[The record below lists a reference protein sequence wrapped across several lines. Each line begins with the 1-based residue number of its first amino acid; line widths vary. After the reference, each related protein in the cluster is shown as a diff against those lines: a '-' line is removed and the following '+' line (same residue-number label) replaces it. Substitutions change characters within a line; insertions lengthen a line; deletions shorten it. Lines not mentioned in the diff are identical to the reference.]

1 MFRKN
6 KHQQSNGSA
15 PVPPPR
21 GNTMPPKEQNGKP
34 TRKDKSLSK
43 EKPPVENEDG
53 SEKMGGE
60 SKMGVSKPKLIF
72 HCQQAHGS
80 PTGLISE
87 FGNVKQL
94 YQKISECYD
103 FNVDD
108 ILFCTLNTHRVDM
121 DCLLSAQLC
130 LDDFIFV
137 HRKGTKKEVEVTKT
151 EEALGLTIT
160 DNGTGYAFIKRIK
173 EGSVID
179 TIKAIQVGD
188 HIEKIGDTSL
198 VGWRHVDVAKYLKE
212 IQVGE
217 TFTLRLISPLQAGF
231 SNIGP
236 KSTKNGIKSKSYGS
250 GKETLRFK
258 SNGTAS
264 IEQAPD
270 DYTQEAINQINK
282 LLENFM
288 GINDSD
294 LASQIWDLAST
305 NTNTMD
311 LAEAIDSSDL
321 ESFGFTDD
329 FIIEIWGI
337 VSDAKA
343 GRLTKSRL
351 QEPEEDDDEDLSYLM
366 RGKKYTNNN
375 NNNNARVKS

>member
-108 ILFCTLNTHRVDM
+108 V
-121 DCLLSAQLC
+121 S
-130 LDDFIFV
+130 
-137 HRKGTKKEVEVTKT
+137 
-151 EEALGLTIT
+151 
-160 DNGTGYAFIKRIK
+160 
-173 EGSVID
+173 
-179 TIKAIQVGD
+179 
-188 HIEKIGDTSL
+188 
-198 VGWRHVDVAKYLKE
+198 E
-212 IQVGE
+212 I
-217 TFTLRLISPLQAGF
+217 
-231 SNIGP
+231 
-236 KSTKNGIKSKSYGS
+236 
-250 GKETLRFK
+250 
-258 SNGTAS
+258 
-264 IEQAPD
+264 
-270 DYTQEAINQINK
+270 
-282 LLENFM
+282 
-288 GINDSD
+288 
-294 LASQIWDLAST
+294 
-305 NTNTMD
+305 
-311 LAEAIDSSDL
+311 
-321 ESFGFTDD
+321 
-329 FIIEIWGI
+329 
-337 VSDAKA
+337 
-343 GRLTKSRL
+343 
-351 QEPEEDDDEDLSYLM
+351 
-366 RGKKYTNNN
+366 
-375 NNNNARVKS
+375 

>member
-1 MFRKN
+1 M
-6 KHQQSNGSA
+6 
-15 PVPPPR
+15 
-21 GNTMPPKEQNGKP
+21 TMIK
-34 TRKDKSLSK
+34 
-43 EKPPVENEDG
+43 
-53 SEKMGGE
+53 
-60 SKMGVSKPKLIF
+60 
-72 HCQQAHGS
+72 
-80 PTGLISE
+80 TG
-87 FGNVKQL
+87 
-94 YQKISECYD
+94 KISPNYPPEQLRVGPTKWQ
-103 FNVDD
+103 NSM